1 MMWNKKFDGTKYS
14 PKDNFLRL
22 IDKLF
27 ASFGIKHQL
36 IRTRTHIHN
45 EKVERNYRNDNERFY
60 SHLSFYS
67 YKNLTYQMN
76 RSFYKSNRLP
86 M

>member
-1 MMWNKKFDGTKYS
+1 MWNKKFDGTKYS

-60 SHLSFYS
+60 SYE
-67 YKNLTYQMN
+67 NLTYQMN

>member
-1 MMWNKKFDGTKYS
+1 MRWIKKFDGTKYS
-14 PKDNFLRL
+14 RKDKFLRP

-45 EKVERNYRNDNERFY
+45 EKVERNYRMIMKDFIVMRI
-60 SHLSFYS
+60 
-67 YKNLTYQMN
+67 
-76 RSFYKSNRLP
+76 
-86 M
+86 